1 MTTRLHII
9 ITSLVVMLTLTQTSA
24 SAAELTLEALTRG
37 EFAARGIA
45 GLTPLAD
52 GERYAQLSPDRRQ
65 IIARSFRSGQQTDI
79 LFDAATAKGD
89 VHLDAIDG
97 YILSPDEKNILIQT
111 QTQAIYRH
119 SFTAV
124 YYIYNVRNRTLE
136 PLSKGGPQEV
146 PAFSADGT
154 QVAFV
159 RDNNIFL
166 VQMLFGNAETQ
177 VTKDGQRN
185 AVINGKP
192 DWVNEEEFSFSRAFT
207 FNADGTMLTWI
218 RYDETAVP
226 EFTFPFYKGLAPERT
241 DCAEYPGTYTYKYPV
256 AGAQNATVSVQSYD
270 IKSHV
275 IRTMKLPLDAE
286 GYVPRIFA
294 TADPQRI
301 LVLTQNRHQDCL
313 DIYAANPRS
322 TECRLIVRDRV
333 EPYITEEP
341 YKNMQLT
348 ADGFVLM
355 SERSGTNQLYLY
367 DMNGT
372 LRRQLTTGDAV
383 VTDFYGYDEASS
395 QCYYAATD
403 GSPMR
408 RAVFRADA
416 KGRVTKLSH
425 ESGTNRAIFSA
436 TKKYFVNIYS
446 NLNTPPV
453 TTLCAAADGKTLATL
468 EDNSALAA
476 KVTGLGLP
484 APEFFSF
491 TTSEGVKL
499 NGYMVKPAAMG
510 SEKHP
515 VVMYQYSGPGSQQVL
530 DSWQVGNMGGALYER
545 YLASQGFICVCV
557 DGRGTGGRGAQF
569 EKQTYQ
575 HLGQLEAR
583 DQVETALYLATLPY
597 VDKNCIGIWGWSY
610 GGFMTLMSMTEG
622 RPVFAAGVA
631 VAPVTSY
638 RYYDTVYTERFMRTP
653 RENASG
659 YDDNPITRASQ
670 LNGSLLI
677 CHGSADDNVHLRNTA
692 ELTEALVQAG
702 KPFHQLIYTNR
713 NHSIYGGNTRLHLY
727 RAITDWFRQMRLRA
741 SAH

>member
-9 ITSLVVMLTLTQTSA
+9 ITSLVAMLTLTLTSA

-79 LFDAATAKGD
+79 LFDVATAKGD
-89 VHLDAIDG
+89 VRLDAIDG

-256 AGAQNATVSVQSYD
+256 AGAKNATVSVQSYD

>member
-9 ITSLVVMLTLTQTSA
+9 ITSLVAMLTLTSA

-89 VHLDAIDG
+89 VRLDAIDG

-408 RAVFRADA
+408 RAVFRANA

>member
-9 ITSLVVMLTLTQTSA
+9 ITSLVAMLTLTLTSA

-89 VHLDAIDG
+89 VRLDAIDG

-741 SAH
+741 SAR